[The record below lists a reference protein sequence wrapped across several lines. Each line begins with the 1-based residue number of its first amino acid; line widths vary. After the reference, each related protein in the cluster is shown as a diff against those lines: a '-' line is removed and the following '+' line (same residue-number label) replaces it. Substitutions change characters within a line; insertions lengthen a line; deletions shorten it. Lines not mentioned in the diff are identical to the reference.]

1 MRRLV
6 ASLALC
12 ALLAACGTAADLDEA
27 PVPLGDF
34 RLGHTVVVAPNLTKG
49 PLSREADVDEW
60 TGAVRAAVEDRFGRY
75 EGPRYYH
82 FGISVEGY
90 VLAQPGLP
98 LVASPRS
105 ALILRLTVWDDAA
118 GEKLN
123 PEPRTVTVT
132 EAPSPQTVIGSG
144 LTQDRETQMEN
155 LAISAAK
162 EIERWLVRQNRWEG
176 WFGGRAANGPGPEAP
191 ASGDGAPAEAAP
203 QARPAGL
210 DGAAPGAAGTAG

>member
-1 MRRLV
+1 MRRFLV
-6 ASLALC
+6 LLGLC
-12 ALLAACGTAADLDEA
+12 GTLAACGTAADLDEA

-34 RLGHTVVVAPNLTKG
+34 RLGHTVVVAPNLTRG
-49 PLSREADVDEW
+49 PLSREADEEEW
-60 TGAVRAAVEDRFGRY
+60 TAAVRAAVEDRFGRY
-75 EGPRYYH
+75 AGPSYYH

-98 LVASPRS
+98 VVASPRS

-176 WFGGRAANGPGPEAP
+176 WFGGRAANRPVPEAP
-191 ASGDGAPAEAAP
+191 EP
-203 QARPAGL
+203 RPAGL
-210 DGAAPGAAGTAG
+210 DPAAPGAAGAAG